1 MELDCDWTQDKA
13 EQAFDDFYK
22 EPVQNL
28 QIYYYYVNREKELF
42 HIKKDSLIIN
52 NGVLEKDHLIYL
64 IGKNRNYNNS
74 KFQPLSLLKYNITIN
89 PEDINFFLKDNDFN
103 QFLSV
108 EKNIDSI
115 KWQDT
120 ITLFQDLNA
129 LIIIYSERISS
140 QNKTKKIYIRGRKR
154 KTKRLKY
161 F

>member
-1 MELDCDWTQDKA
+1 M
-13 EQAFDDFYK
+13 
-22 EPVQNL
+22 
-28 QIYYYYVNREKELF
+28 
-42 HIKKDSLIIN
+42 
-52 NGVLEKDHLIYL
+52 EKDHLIYL

-120 ITLFQDLNA
+120 ITLFQDLNS

-140 QNKTKKIYIRGRKR
+140 QNKTKKIFIRGRKR